1 MTIDTNTMISITEAS
16 QNFSKVTKVVDEHG
30 TAVILKKLHASLI
43 KSTGGIDGIRDEGM
57 LDLALNNPFQS
68 FGEKELY
75 PSIQA
80 KAARL
85 CFGLVKNHAMSDGNK
100 RLGAHT
106 MLVFLSLNG
115 YELSYSQKEL
125 SDVILA
131 LASGDIGEKEILP

>member
-1 MTIDTNTMISITEAS
+1 MIIL
-16 QNFSKVTKVVDEHG
+16 SKEQ
-30 TAVILKKLHASLI
+30 VIKLHASLI
-43 KSTGGIDGIRDEGM
+43 KAAGGSEGIRDEGM

-68 FGEKELY
+68 FGGKELY

-85 CFGLVKNHAMSDGNK
+85 CFGLVRNHAMLDGNK

-106 MLVFLSLNG
+106 MLVFLALSG
-115 YELSYSQKEL
+115 YELSYSQNEL

-131 LASGDIGEKEILP
+131 LASGDIGEKELLQWIFEHQQ

>member
-1 MTIDTNTMISITEAS
+1 MIIL
-16 QNFSKVTKVVDEHG
+16 SKEQVM
-30 TAVILKKLHASLI
+30 KLHASLI
-43 KSTGGIDGIRDEGM
+43 KATGGSEGIRDEGM

-68 FGEKELY
+68 FGEKQLY

-85 CFGLVKNHAMSDGNK
+85 CFGLVRNHAMLDGNK
-100 RLGAHT
+100 RLGTHV
-106 MLVFLSLNG
+106 MLVFLALNG

-131 LASGDIGEKEILP
+131 LASGDIGEKELLQWIFEHQQ

>member
-1 MTIDTNTMISITEAS
+1 MIIL
-16 QNFSKVTKVVDEHG
+16 SKEQV
-30 TAVILKKLHASLI
+30 LKLHTSLI
-43 KSTGGIDGIRDEGM
+43 KTTGGSNGIRDEGM

-68 FGEKELY
+68 FGGKELY

-85 CFGLVKNHAMSDGNK
+85 CFGLVRNHAMLDGNK
-100 RLGAHT
+100 RLGTHV
-106 MLVFLSLNG
+106 MLVFLALNG

-131 LASGDIGEKEILP
+131 LASGNIGEKEILQWIIEHQQ

>member
-1 MTIDTNTMISITEAS
+1 MIIL
-16 QNFSKVTKVVDEHG
+16 SKEQV
-30 TAVILKKLHASLI
+30 LKLHASLI
-43 KSTGGIDGIRDEGM
+43 KATGGSDGIRDEGM

-68 FGEKELY
+68 FDGKELY

-85 CFGLVKNHAMSDGNK
+85 CFGLVKNHAMLDGNK
-100 RLGAHT
+100 RLGAHI
-106 MLVFLSLNG
+106 MLIFLALNG

-131 LASGDIGEKEILP
+131 LASGDIGEKEILQWIIEHQQ